1 MEIWFLYIFLFSIG
15 FAIGVFYM
23 ARRVGLIKKQDYKL
37 GKELGYASKLKLQ
50 AVLLILGFVAIAGW
64 ALYGFSTSK
73 GSTILTDKWVVLQRI
88 SEAVVGISLAS
99 LLGGIV
105 FEYYLRRD
113 ILAETS
119 KTLAEIVTT
128 NKEITKEVFPKH
140 KRNKIIETM
149 LQLNTEN
156 DIYGSGLYHDFLAQ
170 YTETDLSSNR
180 EFRFDF
186 EDSIALSDID
196 PIRYAELAKNYL
208 EVVDRIRYRTYRS
221 EYESYEELLVGLAR
235 GLPELDVFF
244 SDATCMYRWLLQ
256 LSNFDE
262 MITKYKDIVFGIKL
276 KINGK
281 QCMLKNEGSITARGF
296 EIRFDNPLKKSN
308 TQLSPK
314 ADELVEIEIEIH
326 TVQPKKSNFVSV
338 HLAYPVKGAEIS
350 LFYENAR
357 SISDVTYV
365 HFTTRGK
372 NKPRF
377 YDPPPDLRLGKGK
390 SQRFKTVKISNDH
403 WLFPDSGVIFVW

>member
-140 KRNKIIETM
+140 MFRKN
-149 LQLNTEN
+149 LL
-156 DIYGSGLYHDFLAQ
+156 G
-170 YTETDLSSNR
+170 DLFVCCN
-180 EFRFDF
+180 
-186 EDSIALSDID
+186 
-196 PIRYAELAKNYL
+196 
-208 EVVDRIRYRTYRS
+208 
-221 EYESYEELLVGLAR
+221 
-235 GLPELDVFF
+235 
-244 SDATCMYRWLLQ
+244 
-256 LSNFDE
+256 NF
-262 MITKYKDIVFGIKL
+262 
-276 KINGK
+276 
-281 QCMLKNEGSITARGF
+281 C
-296 EIRFDNPLKKSN
+296 
-308 TQLSPK
+308 
-314 ADELVEIEIEIH
+314 
-326 TVQPKKSNFVSV
+326 
-338 HLAYPVKGAEIS
+338 
-350 LFYENAR
+350 
-357 SISDVTYV
+357 
-365 HFTTRGK
+365 
-372 NKPRF
+372 
-377 YDPPPDLRLGKGK
+377 
-390 SQRFKTVKISNDH
+390 
-403 WLFPDSGVIFVW
+403 